1 MTSYRTCTQPAKVC
15 FHRGP
20 QPTYADP
27 ACHLSAVE
35 IVEDVPERP
44 LQRPQIKRSGSMKHA
59 LSCQGA
65 QDCEGS
71 LWGRVASWIRCAAAA
86 AISHAGFPLRRAQK
100 DLRRTAWNRCRDG
113 SRKTMTSS
121 SKGCG
126 NNKCC
131 GNSSRTVFFC
141 CRWSTASG
149 QHAEDEVQP
158 EQGTSTAQWSV
169 KGLDNFYRAVG
180 ALTTWPLFSGYR
192 FKYWLVV
199 VWNIFYFFAYIGK
212 NSPNWRTPSPP
223 TRNRFCKISF

>member
-86 AISHAGFPLRRAQK
+86 AISHTGFPLRRAQK

-131 GNSSRTVFFC
+131 GNSSRTVFFLLPVVNRQRPA
-141 CRWSTASG
+141 CRGWGPTWARNFDGAVKCQRLGQFLQSSG
-149 QHAEDEVQP
+149 GV
-158 EQGTSTAQWSV
+158 
-169 KGLDNFYRAVG
+169 DNLA
-180 ALTTWPLFSGYR
+180 T
-192 FKYWLVV
+192 
-199 VWNIFYFFAYIGK
+199 FFWI
-212 NSPNWRTPSPP
+212 
-223 TRNRFCKISF
+223 